1 MKRIGAA
8 VLAAM
13 IISGC
18 GGSSGLDSPVALRR
32 AATAIC
38 KHTAPVKA
46 PPAGEATSRQLTA
59 FLSQGAANLQSQ
71 LSRLQKLHS
80 ATGEVGDVYHD
91 ALAALSSQL
100 RALRA
105 TTAAIKR
112 GQDPA
117 LAFKA
122 LQAQLSPFEK
132 QAGNAWVALQ
142 IPACVER

>member
-1 MKRIGAA
+1 MRRIDAA
-8 VLAAM
+8 VLAAV

-18 GGSSGLDSPVALRR
+18 GGGSSLDSPVALRR

-46 PPAGEATSRQLTA
+46 PPAGEPSSRQLTA
-59 FLSQGAANLQSQ
+59 FLSNGTANLEGQ
-71 LSRLQKLHS
+71 LGRLQKLHF

-91 ALAALSSQL
+91 ALLALSSQL
-100 RALRA
+100 GALRA

-122 LQAQLSPFEK
+122 LQAQLSPLEK
-132 QAGNAWVALQ
+132 QADNAWVALQ

>member
-1 MKRIGAA
+1 MRRIGAA
-8 VLAAM
+8 VLAAV

-38 KHTAPVKA
+38 EHTAPVKA
-46 PPAGEATSRQLTA
+46 PPAGEPTPTQLTA
-59 FLSQGAANLQSQ
+59 FLSQGTANLQSQ
-71 LSRLQKLHS
+71 LTRLQQLHI
-80 ATGEVGDVYHD
+80 ATGEVADVYRD
-91 ALAALSSQL
+91 ALGALASQL
-100 RALRA
+100 HALRA
-105 TTAAIKR
+105 TTSAIKQ

-122 LQAQLSPFEK
+122 LQAQLSPLQR
-132 QAGNAWVALQ
+132 QADNAWTALQ